1 MEERMNAASR
11 DPYSIEGADDTPFA
25 QLCQQPLTLWMQGF
39 ARMQSE
45 SLRFIADRTAKDL
58 RLPLR
63 LATCDT
69 PVQALGMAAAHAFES
84 ARDYVAETEKLIELT
99 AGDFESAAAAVI

>member
-1 MEERMNAASR
+1 MNAASAN
-11 DPYSIEGADDTPFA
+11 PYSTAYVDDTPFA

-39 ARMQSE
+39 ARVQSE
-45 SLRFIADRTAKDL
+45 SIRFVADRAAKDL

-63 LATCDT
+63 LAQCDT
-69 PVQALGMAAAHAFES
+69 PVQALGVAAAHAFET

>member
-1 MEERMNAASR
+1 MAVPAISTKIIRWSHR
-11 DPYSIEGADDTPFA
+11 CRI
-25 QLCQQPLTLWMQGF
+25 
-39 ARMQSE
+39 
-45 SLRFIADRTAKDL
+45 RFVADRAAKDL

-63 LATCDT
+63 LAQCDT
-69 PVQALGMAAAHAFES
+69 PVQALGVAAAHAFET